1 VNIIDILVLVV
12 LGFSLF
18 AGMHKGFIASFLSTL
33 GLIGSWFGAQRLFPI
48 LAEQV
53 LGNSTLMGVLSTYLE
68 PASFFD
74 GINVSGVT
82 AQTTVQELLSKGT
95 DAVNGVASFIGQ
107 KVPFIKD
114 ALAKNISSEAFAEL
128 NIHTLAD
135 YFDQTLW
142 QGVFNVIAFVVAFF
156 VLYFVATLLVNLIN
170 HVARFPMIRK
180 VDWLVGGLFGL
191 VRGVVISA
199 LLLAVLEPVLSA
211 FSMELM
217 TSLRDG
223 SKAYGMLVGQG
234 GLDFLT
240 VKSWINDRLIPNV
253 F

>member
-1 VNIIDILVLVV
+1 MNIIDILVLVV

-18 AGMHKGFIASFLSTL
+18 AGMHKGFLASFLSTL
-33 GLIGSWFGAQRLFPI
+33 GLIGSWFGAQKLFHI
-48 LAEQV
+48 LADAV

-68 PASFFD
+68 PAGFFD
-74 GINVSGVT
+74 GLNVSGVT
-82 AQTTVQELLSKGT
+82 AQTTVQELVAKGA

-107 KVPFIKD
+107 KVPFIEK
-114 ALAKNISSEAFAEL
+114 ALAANINKEAFAEL

-142 QGVFNVIAFVVAFF
+142 RGVFNVIAFVVTFF

-170 HVARFPMIRK
+170 HVARLPMLRK